1 MKEACE
7 VYFIHSWGSLSTVE
21 ERMLP
26 QFHLPNWFIFRSV
39 FRMQTLTKIYTY
51 CISLCFLEEKMDKV
65 KKCWVCQSHFI
76 WKTLFL
82 WHFTSS
88 LVLTLSMPSLPH
100 SSLNFEGRVLMETP
114 QLGLSVL
121 MSLIFCTLSSCRS
134 PR

>member
-1 MKEACE
+1 
-7 VYFIHSWGSLSTVE
+7 
-21 ERMLP
+21 MLP

-121 MSLIFCTLSSCRS
+121 MSLIFAHCPEVGLHVSCHLLSGESALMMTDVRI
-134 PR
+134 